1 MVTVSTMLM
10 AVIDKRILVPMQVV
24 LLHDAVSEESQ
35 STVGGG
41 GGLWMRF
48 FAKLVSVPLGEVPDF
63 TGKGCV

>member
-41 GGLWMRF
+41 GGALDAVLREAGF
-48 FAKLVSVPLGEVPDF
+48 GATRG
-63 TGKGCV
+63 GA